1 MTVSLIVAVSSNG
14 VIGREG
20 GLPWYLPADLKH
32 FKRTTM
38 GHHLIIGRRTWE
50 EVGKPLP
57 GRTMVVVTRS
67 RRFAPEGVQV
77 ARSVEQALDLAAG
90 DDEPFIG
97 GGAQIYHIALARNLV
112 DRLYITRIHAEVEGD
127 TRFPELELDEWEL
140 VSEEHHDADK
150 KNEFDYSFLV
160 YDRAREIRQSSFPFF
175 RTHAREPDPKKRTRG

>member
-14 VIGREG
+14 VIGRDG
-20 GLPWYLPADLKH
+20 GLPWHLPADLKH

-67 RRFAPEGVQV
+67 RRFALEGVQV
-77 ARSVEQALDLAAG
+77 VRSVEQAIELAVE

-97 GGAQIYHIALARNLV
+97 GGSQIYRIALAQDLV
-112 DRLYITRIHAEVEGD
+112 DRIYLTRIDADVEGD
-127 TRFPELELDEWEL
+127 TFFPEFDLDEWEI
-140 VSEEHHDADK
+140 VSEEHHEADE

-160 YDRAREIRQSSFPFF
+160 YERKS
-175 RTHAREPDPKKRTRG
+175 

>member
-1 MTVSLIVAVSSNG
+1 MAVSLIVAVSSNG
-14 VIGREG
+14 TIGRDG

-67 RRFAPEGVQV
+67 RKFAPEGAQV
-77 ARSVEQALDLAAG
+77 VRSVEAALELAAD

-97 GGAQIYHIALARNLV
+97 GGSQIYRIALARDLV
-112 DRLYITRIHAEVEGD
+112 ERIYLTRIHADVEGD
-127 TRFPELELDEWEL
+127 THFPDFDLDQWDI
-140 VSEEHHDADK
+140 VAEEHHDADE
-150 KNEFDYSFLV
+150 KNEYPHSFFISERKES
-160 YDRAREIRQSSFPFF
+160 DSA
-175 RTHAREPDPKKRTRG
+175 